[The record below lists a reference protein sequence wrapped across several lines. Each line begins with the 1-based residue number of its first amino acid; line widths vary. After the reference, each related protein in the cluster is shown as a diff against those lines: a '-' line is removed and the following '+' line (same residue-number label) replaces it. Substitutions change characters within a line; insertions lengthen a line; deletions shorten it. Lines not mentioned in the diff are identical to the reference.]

1 MGFLPGASQM
11 IEYGKNYDGYWTGE
25 MFVNQ
30 VCCSQVVIIHKS
42 VQLRDKIIPAFEA
55 AHGHANGQQLTRPL
69 SVCGECSCNFSHECQ
84 TWREAGKNA

>member
-1 MGFLPGASQM
+1 M

-42 VQLRDKIIPAFEA
+42 KQYCTVER
-55 AHGHANGQQLTRPL
+55 
-69 SVCGECSCNFSHECQ
+69 
-84 TWREAGKNA
+84 